1 MASTKAKTAQE
12 ILMNDFQTL
21 VSDTERLLEH
31 TATLAGDQA
40 DELREQIHESLLRAR
55 ETLKLTED
63 TLRER
68 GQAAVTATE
77 DYVSAN
83 PWQSVGIAAG
93 VGFLIDLLATRR
105 LGAAVLGLLHSHVE
119 LFGIELQEQKART
132 VSLLLFAG
140 LALVFALLLLVGLS
154 TLVLI
159 VFWDTYRLAAIIGL
173 CVFYTLAAIFC
184 ALRLKA
190 AIFDE
195 SSPFHGTLEEL
206 ANDRERLLP

>member
-1 MASTKAKTAQE
+1 MS
-12 ILMNDFQTL
+12 
-21 VSDTERLLEH
+21 S
-31 TATLAGDQA
+31 G
-40 DELREQIHESLLRAR
+40 ESGPS
-55 ETLKLTED
+55 ETGT
-63 TLRER
+63 
-68 GQAAVTATE
+68 
-77 DYVSAN
+77 S
-83 PWQSVGIAAG
+83 SSS
-93 VGFLIDLLATRR
+93 RR
-105 LGAAVLGLLHSHVE
+105 RGAACLGLLHSHVE

-159 VFWDTYRLAAIIGL
+159 VFWDTYRLTAIVGL
-173 CVFYTLAAIFC
+173 CVFYTLAALFC
-184 ALRLKA
+184 GMRLRA